1 MGNGRKNASLFPGK
15 IIPSEKNTTGFVMM
29 EIKRENYCVTYDPTT
44 AIMTFQGVIR
54 IYEGA
59 DYNSMV
65 DLFRQVA
72 EQKPATIT
80 LNLQALQS
88 LNSSGMNA
96 FSKFVLAVRQH
107 AVSQLVIQGSKQ
119 FPWQQKAVN
128 LFLRMMPS
136 LKVEW
141 LS

>member
-1 MGNGRKNASLFPGK
+1 
-15 IIPSEKNTTGFVMM
+15 M
-29 EIKRENYCVTYDPTT
+29 EIKRENYCITYDPTT
-44 AIMTFQGVIR
+44 AIMTFRGVIR

-59 DYNSMV
+59 EYKAIV
-65 DLFRQVA
+65 DLFKQVA
-72 EQKPATIT
+72 DQKPATIT

-88 LNSSGMNA
+88 LNSSGMNV
-96 FSKFVLAVRQH
+96 FSKFILAVRQY

-128 LFLRMMPS
+128 LFLRVMPS
-136 LKVEW
+136 LKVAW